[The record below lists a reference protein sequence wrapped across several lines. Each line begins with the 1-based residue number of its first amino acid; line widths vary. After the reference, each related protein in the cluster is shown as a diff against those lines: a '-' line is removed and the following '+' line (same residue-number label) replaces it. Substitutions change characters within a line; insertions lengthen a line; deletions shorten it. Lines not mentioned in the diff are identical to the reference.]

1 MKKQSDNQRR
11 KTRYSEGA
19 QDFFCL
25 LFVSGVLVIVA
36 LIALIA
42 EAL

>member
-11 KTRYSEGA
+11 KIRYSEGV
-19 QDFFCL
+19 QNFICL
-25 LFVSGVLVIVA
+25 LIVSCLLVIAA

-42 EAL
+42 EGL